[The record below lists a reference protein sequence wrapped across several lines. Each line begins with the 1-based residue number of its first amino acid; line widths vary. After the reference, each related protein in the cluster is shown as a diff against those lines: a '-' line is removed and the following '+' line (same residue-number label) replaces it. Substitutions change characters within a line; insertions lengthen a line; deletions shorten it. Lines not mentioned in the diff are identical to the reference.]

1 MTRTL
6 VTKKR
11 ITILVVFVLLLAG
24 ALAIIRIYNPDVG
37 FTYFEPAYLPPN
49 VSIKAK
55 RISTFKN
62 YSELTQVEQNFR
74 TEDWVYGIRE
84 AREDIFSGIGTASQD
99 YDPTSVKPTCN
110 LSTTPAGMQYRL
122 CHWIDYGRINVHEV
136 IFIKDGTRVYSQI
149 PTETSQDV
157 SIEDIEKYVDSFEQK
172 STLWFPVLHSIGA

>member
-1 MTRTL
+1 MKKTL
-6 VTKKR
+6 FTKQR
-11 ITILVVFVLLLAG
+11 IAILVVIVFGFAS
-24 ALAIIRIYNPDVG
+24 ALAVIRIYNPDVG
-37 FTYFEPAYLPPN
+37 FKYFEPSYLPPN

-55 RISTFKN
+55 RIYTFKH

-74 TEDWVYGIRE
+74 TEDWVYGISE
-84 AREDIFSGIGTASQD
+84 AREDMFSGVGTASQD

-110 LSTTPAGMQYRL
+110 LSITPAGMQYRL

-149 PTETSQDV
+149 PTETSQDI
-157 SIEDIEKYVDSFEQK
+157 SIDEIEKYVDSFEQK